1 MTARK
6 LVWLEQNDQG
16 DVEQNK
22 EREEIGS
29 RLYRAIK
36 QSSTKVHIPKKV
48 PNPRGYTAIIP
59 HIMWLLSEIRF
70 QIGFPQTGILQNLL
84 PSNKPIGH
92 FLIPSGE
99 KQQIPS
105 WKPSLR
111 SEATPPCPRCPP
123 EQDPERTTASRA
135 PSFLPFAEERA
146 RAPPTCG
153 ATELPGAPEPGPL
166 APPPGLAAATPH
178 PPPPA
183 RPRAPGR
190 SAPAPAV
197 APRACSGPA
206 PSAGPG
212 TCPASSGFPH
222 RPREAPRRRFPA
234 PGARPATPAHPASS
248 PPLSGTRS
256 SPRLRPA
263 RSASASRCCPGSR
276 RPPADP
282 SPWRR
287 CVRGAPPGTPRE
299 CEPCGPAV

>member
-1 MTARK
+1 MPQATFVYPHPEISFCLPTRDSFHSTSLK
-6 LVWLEQNDQG
+6 Q
-16 DVEQNK
+16 
-22 EREEIGS
+22 ERGHPALSPVPPRTGS
-29 RLYRAIK
+29 G
-36 QSSTKVHIPKKV
+36 TDDGV
-48 PNPRGYTAIIP
+48 PGA
-59 HIMWLLSEIRF
+59 
-70 QIGFPQTGILQNLL
+70 LL
-84 PSNKPIGH
+84 PS
-92 FLIPSGE
+92 
-99 KQQIPS
+99 
-105 WKPSLR
+105 LR
-111 SEATPPCPRCPP
+111 RGTGA
-123 EQDPERTTASRA
+123 RA
-135 PSFLPFAEERA
+135 PDVRRHGTAGRPRA
-146 RAPPTCG
+146 RASRPAPSGARRACHAPT
-153 ATELPGAPEPGPL
+153 TPT
-166 APPPGLAAATPH
+166 APPRPRRGSPGLL
-178 PPPPA
+178 
-183 RPRAPGR
+183 RPR
-190 SAPAPAV
+190 PAPAV

-222 RPREAPRRRFPA
+222 RPREAPNRRFPA